1 MGLDNYPEPYPCKVL
16 ESKGELKIAYTEDR
30 KIICEETN
38 CPFRQNFSWIIGFF
52 GTYCWIRGKVYEK
65 YVENLNS
72 DFSLYEDMDRERLE
86 ELYSK
91 LVEVYGPPSDEA
103 RIADALKGEKP
114 QVEDLIR
121 YLETLLSID
130 SWDGELKAWY

>member
-38 CPFRQNFSWIIGFF
+38 CPFKQNFSWIIGIF

-65 YVENLNS
+65 YVENLG

-86 ELYSK
+86 ELHSK
-91 LVEVYGPPSDEA
+91 LTEVYGSGNDEEK
-103 RIADALKGEKP
+103 IAASLKGEGE
-114 QVEDLIR
+114 VFDLIR

-130 SWDGELKAWY
+130 GWDGELKAWY